1 VSEIELNL
9 KVNGEEKCWSILPGD
24 RLSQVLRRE
33 GYLSVKV
40 GCSTGDCGTC
50 TVLLD
55 GKPVLSCL
63 MLAAQAEGCEVTT
76 VEALS
81 DSKALHPLQ
90 EAFLDEG
97 AVQCGFC
104 IPGMVLTAKALIEEN
119 PSPSEDEIRHAISG
133 NLCRCTGY
141 ENPVRAIQRVVK
153 EGKGGSR

>member
-1 VSEIELNL
+1 MSEIKLKL

-24 RLSQVLRRE
+24 RLSHVLRRE

-55 GKPVLSCL
+55 GKPVVSCL

-76 VEALS
+76 LEALS
-81 DSKALHPLQ
+81 RAGELHPLQ

-104 IPGMVLTAKALIEEN
+104 IPGMVLTARALIEEN
-119 PSPSEDEIRHAISG
+119 PSPSEEEIRHAISG

>member
-1 VSEIELNL
+1 VSEIELKL

>member
-1 VSEIELNL
+1 MSEIELKL